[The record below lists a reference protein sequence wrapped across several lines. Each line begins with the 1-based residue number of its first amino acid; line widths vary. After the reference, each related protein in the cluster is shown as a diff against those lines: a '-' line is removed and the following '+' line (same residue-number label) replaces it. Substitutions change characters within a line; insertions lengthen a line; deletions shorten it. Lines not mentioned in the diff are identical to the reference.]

1 MVTGIGWG
9 PLECYDGNR
18 DRLRLRSTRVYGGYG
33 CRLRVTRAAMLATVN
48 ATFTQ
53 QITLYLSDQY
63 YLRYHDFTM
72 KQKN

>member
-1 MVTGIGWG
+1 MVTGVGWG

-18 DRLRLRSTRVYGGYG
+18 GRLRLRS
-33 CRLRVTRAAMLATVN
+33 TRAAMLATVN
-48 ATFTQ
+48 ATITQ

-72 KQKN
+72 KTKN